1 MTNSVEISK
10 DLALLP
16 EELQKW
22 YYLLAYILVDPS
34 KDRLY
39 RITYKEHYF
48 GIKNVSYS
56 FYWVYYVGY
65 NHENKEW
72 EAKINDG
79 NGTFQLKNIASI
91 KQIDH
96 VEERI
101 KFALLPIDDIP
112 QNPQNDELQPIHDT
126 IKLLQNECKSL
137 MESKTILQDLLT
149 HKIDSI
155 YNLFGERSNVS
166 KAS

>member
-1 MTNSVEISK
+1 MNSVEISK

-16 EELQKW
+16 DEELQKW

-39 RITYKEHYF
+39 RITYKEQF

-56 FYWVYYVGY
+56 FDWVYYVGY

-72 EAKINDG
+72 EAKINNG

-91 KQIDH
+91 KQIDPM
-96 VEERI
+96 EERI
-101 KFALLPIDDIP
+101 KFALLPIDDILL
-112 QNPQNDELQPIHDT
+112 QNDELQPIHDT

-137 MESKTILQDLLT
+137 MESKTILQDLLN
-149 HKIDSI
+149 HKIQSI